1 MALMVLG
8 LSLGQVR
15 HEDSDWTKFLL
26 ADGRE
31 IGIAPTTKADETA
44 KNLLLAEKRNGRH
57 FTNKDEPIN
66 IDGARVTFLSQLNQF
81 FPAQPRGCTNIVTGR
96 GYS

>member
-31 IGIAPTTKADETA
+31 IGIAPTTKGNSKEFFTRR
-44 KNLLLAEKRNGRH
+44 KAE
-57 FTNKDEPIN
+57 
-66 IDGARVTFLSQLNQF
+66 LSPFHEQ
-81 FPAQPRGCTNIVTGR
+81 R
-96 GYS
+96 